1 MTNPITSTRLVLLG
15 GEHPRDRAKAL
26 QTLLDNRSL
35 QGKTT
40 VLANSEIFSV
50 ATVAEQNELFELDKA
65 RKQSGVHILR
75 LAPGCLCC
83 SSKLILGTQVARTL
97 RLNRPDLLILELDS
111 FSHLENVKAVFSEDQ
126 WKGWFDQID
135 ICQTTP
141 KSSK

>member
-1 MTNPITSTRLVLLG
+1 MKSPITSTRLVLIG
-15 GEHPRDRAKAL
+15 GEQPLQRAHAL
-26 QTLLDNRSL
+26 QSLLENRPADC
-35 QGKTT
+35 KTT
-40 VLANSEIFSV
+40 VLASSEIFSV
-50 ATVAEQNELFELDKA
+50 ATVSEQNELFEMDHA
-65 RKQSGVHILR
+65 RKQSGIHILR

-111 FSHLENVKAVFSEDQ
+111 SSHVEKVKAVFSEDQ

>member
-15 GEHPRDRAKAL
+15 GEHPRERAKAL
-26 QTLLDNRSL
+26 QELLSKRASDC
-35 QGKTT
+35 KTT
-40 VLANSEIFSV
+40 VLASSEIFNV
-50 ATVAEQNELFELDKA
+50 ATVAEQNELFELDNA
-65 RKQSGVHILR
+65 RKQSGIHILR

-97 RLNRPDLLILELDS
+97 RLNRPEVLILELDS
-111 FSHLENVKAVFSEDQ
+111 SSHLENVKAVFSEDQ